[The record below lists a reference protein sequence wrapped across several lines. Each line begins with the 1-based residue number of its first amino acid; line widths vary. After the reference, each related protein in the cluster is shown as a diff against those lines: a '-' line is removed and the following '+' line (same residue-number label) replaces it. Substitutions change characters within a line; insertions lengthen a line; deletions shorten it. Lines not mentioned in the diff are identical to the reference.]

1 MAVVKKHATIPVFV
15 PHFACKNDCVFCDQ
29 RKISGTQKPPE
40 DLENF
45 LFASAEGL
53 AGRFTSADIAFF
65 GGSFTGI
72 EEPLMRYYLSAAKKA
87 RERYPE
93 ITGIRLSTRP
103 DYISEPILDILAEY
117 GVTTVELGS
126 QSMDDTVLLLSER
139 NHTSEA
145 TVKAAKLIKSRGF
158 SLVLQTMTGLPGDS
172 REKDLATARK
182 VAELCPDAVRIYPCV
197 VLKGTKLEKMML
209 SGVYKPQTVDEAVE
223 ICSELIEFY
232 RSRGIEI
239 LRVGL
244 HSSDLTNN
252 DSVVSGAF
260 HPAFGELCESEIIY
274 RRLRRK
280 IIENNIRSAV
290 FAFAVND
297 ADVSKTVGQK
307 KKNIL
312 RLEEEFDIKIKI
324 LKIKNR

>member
-1 MAVVKKHATIPVFV
+1 MKNNKHATIPVFV

-29 RKISGTQKPPE
+29 RKISGAQKPPD
-40 DLENF
+40 DLEAF
-45 LFASAEGL
+45 LFSSAEGL
-53 AGRFTSADIAFF
+53 AGRFSSADIAFF

-72 EEPLMRYYLSAAKKA
+72 EEPLMRFYLEAAKKT
-87 RERYPE
+87 REKFPE

-103 DYISEPILDILAEY
+103 DYISEHILDILEEY
-117 GVTTVELGS
+117 GVTTIELGS

-172 REKDLATARK
+172 RQKDLMTARK
-182 VAELCPDAVRIYPCV
+182 FADLCPDAVRIYPCV
-197 VLKGTKLEKMML
+197 VLKGTKLEKMAADGL
-209 SGVYKPQTVDEAVE
+209 YKPQTVDEAVE
-223 ICSELIEFY
+223 ICAELIEFY

-244 HSSDLTNN
+244 HSSDLTQN

-274 RRLRRK
+274 RKLREK
-280 IIENNIRSAV
+280 IIQNKIRSGV
-290 FAFAVND
+290 FAFATDN

-312 RLEEEFDIKIKI
+312 RLEKEFDIQIKI
-324 LKIKNR
+324 LKKL

>member
-1 MAVVKKHATIPVFV
+1 MKNNKHATIPVFV

-29 RKISGTQKPPE
+29 RKISGAQKPPD
-40 DLENF
+40 DLEAF
-45 LFASAEGL
+45 LFSSAEGL
-53 AGRFTSADIAFF
+53 AGRFSSADIAFF

-72 EEPLMRYYLSAAKKA
+72 EEPLMRFYLEAAKKT
-87 RERYPE
+87 REKFPE

-103 DYISEPILDILAEY
+103 DYISEDILDILEEY
-117 GVTTVELGS
+117 GVTTIELGS

-139 NHTSEA
+139 NHSSEA

-172 REKDLATARK
+172 RQKDLMTARK
-182 VAELCPDAVRIYPCV
+182 VADLCPDAVRIYPCV
-197 VLKGTKLEKMML
+197 VLKGTKLEKMAADGL
-209 SGVYKPQTVDEAVE
+209 YKPQTVDEAVE
-223 ICSELIEFY
+223 ICAELIEFY

-244 HSSDLTNN
+244 HSSDLTQN

-274 RRLRRK
+274 RKLREK
-280 IIENNIRSAV
+280 IIQNKIRSGV
-290 FAFAVND
+290 FAFATDN

-312 RLEEEFDIKIKI
+312 RLEKEFDIQIKI
-324 LKIKNR
+324 LKKL

>member
-1 MAVVKKHATIPVFV
+1 MKNNKHATIPVFV

-29 RKISGTQKPPE
+29 RKISGAQKPPD
-40 DLENF
+40 DLEAF
-45 LFASAEGL
+45 LFSSAEGL
-53 AGRFTSADIAFF
+53 AGRFSSADIAFF

-72 EEPLMRYYLSAAKKA
+72 EEPLMRFYLEAAKKT
-87 RERYPE
+87 REKFPE

-103 DYISEPILDILAEY
+103 DYISEDILDILEEY

-126 QSMDDTVLLLSER
+126 QSMEDTVLLLSER

-172 REKDLATARK
+172 REKDLMTARK
-182 VAELCPDAVRIYPCV
+182 VADLCPDAVRIYPCV
-197 VLKGTKLEKMML
+197 VLKGTKLEKMAEDGL
-209 SGVYKPQTVDEAVE
+209 YKPQTVEEAVE
-223 ICSELIEFY
+223 ICAELIEFY

-244 HSSDLTNN
+244 HSSDLTQN

-274 RRLRRK
+274 RKLREK
-280 IIENNIRSAV
+280 IIQNKIRSGV
-290 FAFAVND
+290 FAFATDN

-312 RLEEEFDIKIKI
+312 RLEKEFEIQIKK
-324 LKIKNR
+324 LKKL